1 MVGGICRESKEIF
14 LEIVGRRTRENFHDL
29 ILESVNWGTT
39 MMTDCWRSY
48 DTLEDYGYVHK
59 KVNHSVSFLNP
70 EDREIHTQTI
80 ENLWGKIKPFLRS
93 KGTNKK
99 TLISY
104 IREYEFKR
112 CSTNV
117 FESILLALKAE

>member
-1 MVGGICRESKEIF
+1 
-14 LEIVGRRTRENFHDL
+14 
-29 ILESVNWGTT
+29 
-39 MMTDCWRSY
+39 MTDCWRSY

-59 KVNHSVSFLNP
+59 K
-70 EDREIHTQTI
+70 
-80 ENLWGKIKPFLRS
+80 PFLRS

-99 TLISY
+99 NLISY

>member
-1 MVGGICRESKEIF
+1 
-14 LEIVGRRTRENFHDL
+14 
-29 ILESVNWGTT
+29 
-39 MMTDCWRSY
+39 MTDCWRSY

-59 KVNHSVSFLNP
+59 KVNHSVSFVNP

-80 ENLWGKIKPFLRS
+80 ENLLGKIKPFLRS

-112 CSTNV
+112 CSTNG
-117 FESILLALKAE
+117 FERILLALKAE